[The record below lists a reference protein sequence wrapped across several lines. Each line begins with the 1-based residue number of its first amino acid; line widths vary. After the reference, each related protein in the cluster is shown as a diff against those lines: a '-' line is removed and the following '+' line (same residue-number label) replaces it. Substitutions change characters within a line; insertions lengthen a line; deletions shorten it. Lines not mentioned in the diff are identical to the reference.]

1 MTETPRSRSV
11 SRSGTPGL
19 TRGVPAKLK
28 SALTLHPSPSVSS
41 LNIHS
46 YHNLNQATVQM
57 DVIHPSTSPTG
68 DHLDSSASSVI
79 NMDPAEG
86 LLIQDIDT
94 DTDVEDLDSARPST
108 SHSIDRD
115 DQKRDLRE
123 QLKRSLT
130 ERVTATG
137 QLVSALLHVQC
148 KQCFIAEL
156 ARPRQEDQI
165 QDLHFESGSFP
176 KIMSR

>member
-1 MTETPRSRSV
+1 MTEAPRSRSV
-11 SRSGTPGL
+11 SRSRTPGL

-46 YHNLNQATVQM
+46 YHNLNQPTVQM
-57 DVIHPSTSPTG
+57 DVIRPSASPPG

-94 DTDVEDLDSARPST
+94 DTDVEDLDSARPS
-108 SHSIDRD
+108 SHTVDRD

-123 QLKRSLT
+123 QLKRSLS
-130 ERVTATG
+130 ERVAVTG
-137 QLVSALLHVQC
+137 QRVSAVPPLCSMQTVSH
-148 KQCFIAEL
+148 
-156 ARPRQEDQI
+156 
-165 QDLHFESGSFP
+165 S
-176 KIMSR
+176 